1 MHRQQVSRNVLGHPG
16 NFDIIPYWGFDDHY
30 FVDGILNKNFAYG
43 TYPTEK
49 ERQQIV
55 SQFKEDILSK
65 LQ

>member
-1 MHRQQVSRNVLGHPG
+1 MNSSSVRLICMG
-16 NFDIIPYWGFDDHY
+16 FFDDHY

-55 SQFKEDILSK
+55 SLFKEDVLNK

>member
-1 MHRQQVSRNVLGHPG
+1 MLDNQNMIS
-16 NFDIIPYWGFDDHY
+16 I
-30 FVDGILNKNFAYG
+30 FAYG

-65 LQ
+65 LK